1 MLKRIR
7 SLVLSCDKLLFTW
20 LEGRPSTDKPT
31 QSGGERSPLKGPV
44 ESSASISTPSN
55 KNEIHPFPDPWD
67 GDWNDAV
74 INWAYWTSYEDKQ
87 RESKGKESPEMGSTN
102 VNRDT

>member
-31 QSGGERSPLKGPV
+31 QSGGERSPLTGSVKSGK
-44 ESSASISTPSN
+44 SIPITGN
-55 KNEIHPFPDPWD
+55 KVQIRDPWD
-67 GDWNDAV
+67 
-74 INWAYWTSYEDKQ
+74 
-87 RESKGKESPEMGSTN
+87 
-102 VNRDT
+102 